1 MTINFNVMPGVS
13 ERQSKTMGAI
23 HVTAA
28 LSTKAESL
36 YNDLQEAVEADKLIL
51 PTLPDVAL
59 RIRDVVESEKST
71 AHDIADALAQ
81 DASLAARLVKVANSP
96 LYRTRNPIEDLQ
108 MAVTRLGIRIVRDLV
123 VGLAMKQ
130 IFQATSDALDTH
142 SRNIWSK
149 SVDAAAISRMMA
161 TLVSGI
167 NPEQALLGGLIHN
180 IGALPVLVQAEND
193 DELFHDEAALGQVI
207 YELQGIVGELILR
220 HWEFDEQM
228 IEVVKQCH
236 NFAYDRGDQASVVDL
251 VHVAV
256 LQGRHVPDELSPECW
271 SSVPAFARLGL
282 DVEVNV
288 VDIEENKEV
297 IEDTKMALS

>member
-1 MTINFNVMPGVS
+1 MTI
-13 ERQSKTMGAI
+13 
-23 HVTAA
+23 A
-28 LSTKAESL
+28 LSAKAESL
-36 YNDLQEAVEADKLIL
+36 YNDLREAVEADKLIL
-51 PTLPDVAL
+51 PTLPEVAL

-108 MAVTRLGIRIVRDLV
+108 MAVTRLGVRIVRDLV

-142 SRNIWSK
+142 SRSIWSK

-167 NPEQALLGGLIHN
+167 NPEQALLAGLIHN
-180 IGALPVLVQAEND
+180 IGALPILVQAEND
-193 DELFHDEAALGQVI
+193 DELFHDEVALGRVI

-220 HWEFDEQM
+220 HWDFEEQM

-236 NFAYDRGDQASVVDL
+236 NFAYDEGDRASVVDL
-251 VHVAV
+251 VQVAL
-256 LQGRHVPDELSPECW
+256 LQGRHVPEELSPECW
-271 SSVPAFARLGL
+271 SRVPAFARLGL

-288 VDIEENKEV
+288 VDIEENKEI
-297 IEDTKMALS
+297 IENTKMALS

>member
-1 MTINFNVMPGVS
+1 MTICFDVMLGVS
-13 ERQSKTMGAI
+13 ERRSRTMGAI
-23 HVTAA
+23 HVTTA
-28 LSTKAESL
+28 LSAKAESL

-71 AHDIADALAQ
+71 AQDIADALAQ

-193 DELFHDEAALGQVI
+193 DELFHDEVALGHVI

-236 NFAYDRGDQASVVDL
+236 NFAYDKGDQASVVDL
-251 VHVAV
+251 VQVAL
-256 LQGRHVPDELSPECW
+256 LQGRHVPEELSPECW

-297 IEDTKMALS
+297 IKDTKMALS

>member
-1 MTINFNVMPGVS
+1 MT
-13 ERQSKTMGAI
+13 T
-23 HVTAA
+23 A

-36 YNDLQEAVEADKLIL
+36 YNELQEAVETDKLIL

-142 SRNIWSK
+142 SRSIWSK

-167 NPEQALLGGLIHN
+167 NPEQALLAGLIHN

-193 DELFHDEAALGQVI
+193 DELFNDEAALGHVI

-220 HWEFDEQM
+220 HWDFDEQM

-236 NFAYDRGDQASVVDL
+236 NFAYDEGNQASVVDL
-251 VHVAV
+251 VQVAL
-256 LQGRHVPDELSPECW
+256 LQGRHVPKELSPECW
-271 SSVPAFARLGL
+271 SRVPAFARLGL

-288 VDIEENKEV
+288 VDIEENKEI

>member
-1 MTINFNVMPGVS
+1 MTT
-13 ERQSKTMGAI
+13 K
-23 HVTAA
+23 
-28 LSTKAESL
+28 LSAKAESL

-51 PTLPDVAL
+51 PTLPEVAL
-59 RIRDVVESEKST
+59 RIRDVVECENST

-142 SRNIWSK
+142 SKSIWSK

-167 NPEQALLGGLIHN
+167 NPEQALLAGLIHN

-193 DELFHDEAALGQVI
+193 DDLFHDEAALGGVI
-207 YELQGIVGELILR
+207 YELQGVVGELILR
-220 HWEFDEQM
+220 HWKFEKQM

-236 NFAYDRGDQASVVDL
+236 NFAYDTDDQASIVDL
-251 VHVAV
+251 VQVAL
-256 LQGRHVPDELSPECW
+256 LQGRHVPEALSPECW
-271 SSVPAFARLGL
+271 SHVPAFSRLGL

-288 VDIEENKEV
+288 VDIEENKEI